1 MHMQIMIDQLKLIIS
16 KAQQSHVTNKDV
28 KLPNLKEDIELL
40 KIDQHLFESSSFRS
54 SSDSSSSWLSSKSDK
69 EEIK

>member
-54 SSDSSSSWLSSKSDK
+54 SSDSSSWLSSKSDK